1 MTEDTNSGF
10 KSGFITLIGRPNVGK
25 STLLNAFMRQKIAA
39 VSPRPQTTR
48 QRQLGILT
56 TETAQAVFVDTPG
69 IHIPRHKLGEYMNE
83 IAQAALEE
91 ADVIVWLVEGNVMPT
106 PEDEIIAERLKALKD
121 QTPVLLTLNKTDL
134 TPSNQV
140 NEYETAYHSLVPDA
154 EIFSI
159 SARNGVNVEGLLHR
173 MVELLPEGPPLYDPE
188 QITDIYERDIA
199 GDLIR
204 ESALMHLREEVPHG
218 IAVRIDEFTERNE
231 TGAYIVATLFVERES
246 HKGIVIGHG
255 GEMLKK
261 IGSDARKAIEEM
273 SGRKVY
279 LELRVKVNK
288 NWRNNLQALKHF
300 GYSVEKE

>member
-1 MTEDTNSGF
+1 MTEETNSGF
-10 KSGFITLIGRPNVGK
+10 KSGFIALIGRPNVGK

-56 TETAQAVFVDTPG
+56 TENAQAVFIDTPG
-69 IHIPRHKLGEYMNE
+69 IHIPHHKLGEYMNE

-91 ADVIVWLVEGNVMPT
+91 ADVIVWLVEGNIMPT
-106 PEDEIIAERLKALKD
+106 EEDEIIAAKLEALKKRPPVLLALNKID
-121 QTPVLLTLNKTDL
+121 QTP
-134 TPSNQV
+134 PEQV
-140 NEYETAYHSLVPDA
+140 SEYEIAYQSLAPYA
-154 EIFSI
+154 ELFTI
-159 SARNGVNVEGLLHR
+159 SARNGIRIEELLHR
-173 MVELLPEGPPLYDPE
+173 MVELLPESPPFYDPE
-188 QITDIYERDIA
+188 QVTDLYERDIA

-204 ESALMHLREEVPHG
+204 EAALMHLREEVPHG
-218 IAVRIDEFTERNE
+218 IAVRMDEFTERNE
-231 TGAYIVATLFVERES
+231 TGAYIVATLFVEREL

-288 NWRNNLQALKHF
+288 NWRNNLQALKLF

>member
-1 MTEDTNSGF
+1 MTEETKSEF

-56 TETAQAVFVDTPG
+56 TDNAQAVFIDTPG
-69 IHIPRHKLGEYMNE
+69 IHISRHKLGEYMNE

-91 ADVIVWLVEGNVMPT
+91 ADVIVWLVEGNIMPT
-106 PEDEIIAERLKALKD
+106 EEDEIIAEKLKALRKPR
-121 QTPVLLTLNKTDL
+121 PVLLALNKIDL
-134 TPSNQV
+134 TPTEQV
-140 NEYETAYHSLVPDA
+140 QEYETAYKALAPNA
-154 EIFSI
+154 EILPI
-159 SARNGVNVEGLLHR
+159 SARNGVRVEDLLQR
-173 MVELLPEGPPLYDPE
+173 MIDLLPAGPAFYDPE
-188 QITDIYERDIA
+188 QITDLYERDIA

-204 ESALMHLREEVPHG
+204 ESALMHLRDEVPHG
-218 IAVRIDEFTERNE
+218 IAVRMDEFTERNE

-288 NWRNNLQALKHF
+288 NWRNNPQALKLF
-300 GYSVEKE
+300 GYTSEKE